1 MAEVSNSIL
10 ETVNSALGLPTTET
24 AFDSEIILHINSALM
39 TVYQNGVG
47 NPIVVKDYS
56 QSWDEFKDAA
66 QVEGNKV
73 FEFVKS
79 YVMLKTKL
87 LFDPPPPSTLPY
99 MQANIDELLW
109 RIRTAYHV
117 TPVEEATD
125 DG

>member
-1 MAEVSNSIL
+1 MTEVSNSIL

-24 AFDSEIILHINSALM
+24 AFDSEVILHINSALM
-39 TVYQNGVG
+39 AVYQNGVG

-56 QSWDEFKDAA
+56 QSWDEFKDDT

-109 RIRTAYHV
+109 RIRVAYHV
-117 TPVEEATD
+117 APAEAVAD
-125 DG
+125 DE